1 MEKITQQFR
10 EEQQGL
16 DFVLLEEPGH
26 ALKKT
31 GELSRG
37 FIDTIFIIS
46 YIVMLSGII
55 VSIIG
60 DLCYD
65 SDIIIIIGVAI
76 LILGAI
82 IFSII
87 YKIDDEPRC
96 FGGIDA

>member
-1 MEKITQQFR
+1 MHTKETN
-10 EEQQGL
+10 
-16 DFVLLEEPGH
+16 DFDVDMILNLETKD
-26 ALKKT
+26 KKT
-31 GELSRG
+31 RELSRG

-46 YIVMLSGII
+46 YIIMFSGII

-60 DLCYD
+60 ELCYD
-65 SDIIIIIGVAI
+65 SNIIIIITGVAI

>member
-1 MEKITQQFR
+1 MHTKETN
-10 EEQQGL
+10 
-16 DFVLLEEPGH
+16 DFDVDMILNLETKD
-26 ALKKT
+26 KKT

-46 YIVMLSGII
+46 YLVMLSGII
-55 VSIIG
+55 VAILGETHFNSSKVIVIG
-60 DLCYD
+60 
-65 SDIIIIIGVAI
+65 IAI